1 VTRSARWYRMTRIE
15 QYQERERVIELVNE
29 LGVHY
34 AWKRPDV
41 SESCYHAAVRMRNEN
56 DKLAQ
61 VIANGA

>member
-1 VTRSARWYRMTRIE
+1 MTKIE
-15 QYQERERVIELVNE
+15 QYQERERVIELVND

-34 AWKRPDV
+34 AWSRPDV
-41 SESCYHAAVRMRNEN
+41 SESCYYTAIRMRIEN